1 MSGEFRNMFKGI
13 GWLAAGMFLVIMGL
27 SRVAY
32 HSGAGTAAF
41 QLSLLFVF
49 AQFIAAGIAYVQWY
63 RTVNRL
69 AADMYNT
76 EEKRRAAF
84 GHIIRYLVPSVLCS
98 GLIALAAVIAMLIHV
113 IFVGINPVYCYSSV
127 LTGFFT
133 GNVLLFILMRF
144 FGLPDRVLNRY

>member
-63 RTVNRL
+63 RL
-69 AADMYNT
+69 
-76 EEKRRAAF
+76 
-84 GHIIRYLVPSVLCS
+84 S
-98 GLIALAAVIAMLIHV
+98 LIH
-113 IFVGINPVYCYSSV
+113 I
-127 LTGFFT
+127 
-133 GNVLLFILMRF
+133 
-144 FGLPDRVLNRY
+144 

>member
-69 AADMYNT
+69 AADM
-76 EEKRRAAF
+76 
-84 GHIIRYLVPSVLCS
+84 
-98 GLIALAAVIAMLIHV
+98 
-113 IFVGINPVYCYSSV
+113 
-127 LTGFFT
+127 
-133 GNVLLFILMRF
+133 
-144 FGLPDRVLNRY
+144 